1 MLRRFQFAPVARWL
15 LPIAALV
22 SWIGYFGPWV
32 HHPVAG
38 LVITGLDLGEYV
50 KFLPA
55 VRYGHITIWREG
67 FYLPLLNGS
76 LLFIFIAYRPRLHYP
91 VWVRFLLLIL
101 AAVSAFNLLP
111 PAWSPQILLSTEFR
125 AQSGALFIALL
136 LLASSPFVGLLP
148 LLMIRIISS
157 LLALGALWWPLS
169 TFLMLLPD
177 IASLYQQPLQPG
189 WGMYLLI
196 IGNSIQL
203 LGLWLPIRTYQ
214 AVEEYAGS
222 PHSRTDAVIFAQ
234 EQDSTAAQ
242 R

>member
-1 MLRRFQFAPVARWL
+1 MQRQSQFAPVARWL
-15 LPIAALV
+15 LPLAALV
-22 SWIGYFGPWV
+22 SWIGYFGHWV

-55 VRYGHITIWREG
+55 VRYGHLTIWREG

-91 VWVRFLLLIL
+91 VWVRFLLLIM
-101 AAVSAFNLLP
+101 AAVSALNLLP
-111 PAWSPQILLSTEFR
+111 PAWSPQLLLSSEFR
-125 AQSGALFIALL
+125 GQSGALFIALL

-148 LLMIRIISS
+148 LLMIRIASS
-157 LLALGALWWPLS
+157 LLALGALWWPIS

-177 IASLYQQPLQPG
+177 IAALYQQPLQPG

-203 LGLWLPIRTYQ
+203 LGLWLPMRIDQ
-214 AVEEYAGS
+214 AVEHAGS
-222 PHSRTDAVIFAQ
+222 PHSRRDTVLFAQ

>member
-1 MLRRFQFAPVARWL
+1 MRRGFQFAPVARWL

-32 HHPVAG
+32 QHPVAG
-38 LVITGLDLGEYV
+38 LAITGLDLGEYV

-55 VRYGHITIWREG
+55 VRYGHLTIWREG

-76 LLFIFIAYRPRLHYP
+76 LLFIFIAYQPRLHYP
-91 VWVRFLLLIL
+91 VWIRFLLLIV
-101 AAVSAFNLLP
+101 AAVSALNLLP
-111 PAWSPQILLSTEFR
+111 PAWSPQILLSSEFR
-125 AQSGALFIALL
+125 GQSGALFIALL

-157 LLALGALWWPLS
+157 LLALGALWWPIS

-177 IASLYQQPLQPG
+177 IAALYQQPLQPG
-189 WGMYLLI
+189 CGMYLLI

-203 LGLWLPIRTYQ
+203 LGLWLPMRIHQ
-214 AVEEYAGS
+214 AVEHAGS
-222 PHSRTDAVIFAQ
+222 PHSRRDTVLFAQ
-234 EQDSTAAQ
+234 EHDSTAAQ